1 VGEKAGLI
9 TILLAALDPAQEVTL
24 MKIVVLDG
32 YTLNPGD
39 LSWDGLRAIG
49 EMEVFE
55 RTSHD
60 LIVARAAGAEIVFT
74 NKTRL
79 TAQIFAQLS
88 KLRYIG
94 VLATGYD
101 VVDVA
106 AARERNIPVTN
117 IPIYGTA
124 SVAQYTFALILELC
138 HPPAI
143 HAAATRAGEW
153 SRYPDFSFW
162 KTPLVELA
170 GKTMGIIGL
179 GRIGRRVA
187 EIAVAMGLRV
197 IAADEVKGAVPDW
210 PGFRWCG
217 VDELLAEADI
227 VSLHCPLLPQTRGII
242 NAASLAKMKPSAVL
256 INTSRGPLV
265 VDQDLAD
272 ALNGGRLAGAAVD
285 VLSVE
290 PPPPDNPLLSARNCI
305 VTPHIAWATKE
316 ARTRLLDT
324 AVANLQAFLQGH
336 PVNVVN

>member
-1 VGEKAGLI
+1 
-9 TILLAALDPAQEVTL
+9 

-49 EMEVFE
+49 EVEVFD
-55 RTSHD
+55 RTAED
-60 LIVARAAGAEIVFT
+60 LILARAGEAEIVFT
-74 NKTRL
+74 NKTPL
-79 TAQIFAQLS
+79 PAQCLGQLK

-101 VVDVA
+101 VVDIR
-106 AARERNIPVTN
+106 AARELGIPVTN

-124 SVAQYTFALILELC
+124 SVAQFTFALILELF

-153 SRYPDFSFW
+153 SRCPDFSFW

-179 GRIGRRVA
+179 GRIGRRVG

-197 IAADEVKGAVPDW
+197 IAADEVKGATPDW
-210 PGFRWCG
+210 PGFRWCE
-217 VDELLAEADI
+217 VDELLAQADI

-242 NAASLAKMKPSAVL
+242 NAVSLARMKASAIL

-265 VDQDLAD
+265 IDQDLAD
-272 ALNGGRLAGAAVD
+272 ALNGERLAGAAVD

-290 PPPPDNPLLSARNCI
+290 PPPPDNPLLRARNCI

-324 AVANLQAFLQGH
+324 AIANLRAFLESH

>member
-1 VGEKAGLI
+1 
-9 TILLAALDPAQEVTL
+9 
-24 MKIVVLDG
+24 MKLVVLDG

-39 LSWDGLRAIG
+39 LSWDGLRALG
-49 EMEVFE
+49 ELEVFD
-55 RTSHD
+55 RTADD
-60 LIVARAAGAEIVFT
+60 LILARAGDAEIVLT
-74 NKTRL
+74 NKTPL
-79 TAQIFAQLS
+79 SAQSLGQLK

-101 VVDVA
+101 VVDGP
-106 AARERNIPVTN
+106 AARALNIPVTN

-124 SVAQYTFALILELC
+124 SVAQFTFALILELC

-153 SRYPDFSFW
+153 SRCPDFSFW
-162 KTPLVELA
+162 KTPLIELA

-197 IAADEVKGAVPDW
+197 IGADEVKGAVPDW
-210 PGFRWCG
+210 PGFRWCE

-227 VSLHCPLLPQTRGII
+227 VSLHCPLLPETRGII
-242 NAASLAKMKPSAVL
+242 NAASLARMKPTALL

-272 ALNGGRLAGAAVD
+272 ALNNGRLAGAAVD

-290 PPPPDNPLLSARNCI
+290 PPPPDNPLLRARNCI
-305 VTPHIAWATKE
+305 VTPHIAWATRE

-324 AVANLQAFLQGH
+324 AIANLRAFLEGH